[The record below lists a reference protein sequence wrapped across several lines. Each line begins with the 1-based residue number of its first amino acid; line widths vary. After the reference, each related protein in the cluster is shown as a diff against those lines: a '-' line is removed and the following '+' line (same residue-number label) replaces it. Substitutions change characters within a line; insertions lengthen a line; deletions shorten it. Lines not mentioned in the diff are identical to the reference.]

1 MNDLISQ
8 FLHYLEVE
16 RGFSPRTIDAYR
28 HDLNKFVEFL
38 GVSDD
43 KSITTVTK
51 GNVRQFLAQRAK
63 TNGAVTRARKLS
75 SIKSF
80 FKYLGREGII
90 EANPVSD
97 IEAPKLP
104 EKEPSYLTESEYQK
118 LIDAVKFK
126 ATPYYISRDLAIVM
140 LLLGTGIRL
149 SELVGL
155 TLDRVNLDNAD
166 RSIKVCGKGNKERII
181 PLTNEVVCTLQQY
194 LKHRPEVESR
204 HLFISRL
211 GGELHS
217 RSVYGLIKKY
227 LKAAGIKKEKVAVHT
242 LRHTY
247 GASMLKT
254 GASIYAIQKLLGHKK
269 IETTGRYLHI
279 SDVDLRNAVEKL
291 QLVKPV

>member
-1 MNDLISQ
+1 MNNLISQ

-16 RGFSPRTIDAYR
+16 RSFSPRTIAAYQ

-38 GVSDD
+38 GISDD
-43 KSITTVTK
+43 KSITTITK
-51 GNVRQFLAQRAK
+51 DNVRQFLAQRAK

-104 EKEPSYLTESEYQK
+104 EKEPSYLTESEYQN
-118 LIDAVKFK
+118 LISAVKFK
-126 ATPYYISRDLAIVM
+126 ATPYYLSRDLAIII

-155 TLDRVNLDNAD
+155 TLDRVNLDNTD
-166 RSIKVCGKGNKERII
+166 RSVKVRGKGDKERTI
-181 PLTNEVVCTLQQY
+181 PLTNEVASALKQH
-194 LKHRPEVESR
+194 LKHRPEVESS

-211 GGELHS
+211 GDELRS
-217 RSVYGLIKKY
+217 RSVYGLVKKY
-227 LKAAGIKKEKVAVHT
+227 LEVANINKKVAVHS
-242 LRHTY
+242 LRHTF

-254 GASIYAIQKLLGHKK
+254 GASIFTIQKLLGHKK
-269 IETTGRYLHI
+269 LETTGRYLHI

-291 QLVKPV
+291 HLAKPV

>member
-1 MNDLISQ
+1 MNKHITH
-8 FLHYLEVE
+8 FLHYLEIE
-16 RGFSPRTIDAYR
+16 RAFSARTIAAYQY
-28 HDLNKFVEFL
+28 DLSKFVEFL
-38 GVSDD
+38 NTENRADIT
-43 KSITTVTK
+43 SITK
-51 GNVRQFLAQRAK
+51 DEVRGFLALQAK

-104 EKEPSYLTESEYQK
+104 EKEPSYLTESEYQN
-118 LIDAVKFK
+118 LIAAVKLK
-126 ATPYYISRDLAIVM
+126 ATPYYLSRDLAIVM

-181 PLTNEVVCTLQQY
+181 PLTNEVVSALNQY
-194 LKHRPEVESR
+194 LKHRPEVESS

-211 GGELHS
+211 GGGLHS

-227 LKAAGIKKEKVAVHT
+227 LKAAGIKKEKAAVHT

-291 QLVKPV
+291 VLTKP